1 LIAVDSSSFIAY
13 LEGDEGPDVQAT
25 GLALEH
31 RQAILPPVVLSE
43 LLSDFRVSRAVKQL
57 FGQLPLLDITDGY
70 WERAGLLRA
79 QVLQRRW
86 RARLADT
93 LIAQSCLDHDVELV
107 TRDVDFR
114 HFADIA
120 GLRLFGGRTR
130 RHPS

>member
-43 LLSDFRVSRAVKQL
+43 LLSDPRVSRTVKQL
-57 FGQLPLLDITDGY
+57 FEQLPILPIADGY
-70 WERAGLLRA
+70 WQRAGLLRA
-79 QVLQRRW
+79 RVLQRGR

-107 TRDVDFR
+107 TRDADFR

-120 GLRLFGGRTR
+120 GLRLFGRRTR
-130 RHPS
+130 RPR